1 MRAQVKVTRKAQ
13 RAADKGV
20 EGRRHVRTAQP
31 NPRKA
36 GSTWSRRHTQAV
48 PLEVDLMAAPPAQRM
63 IRSPWPLAAGQ

>member
-20 EGRRHVRTAQP
+20 EGRRHVRTARP

-36 GSTWSRRHTQAV
+36 GSTWSRRHTQAA
-48 PLEVDLMAAPPAQRM
+48 PLDLDWAAA
-63 IRSPWPLAAGQ
+63 S